1 MLQHDPM
8 RSMTPPADARSAGE
22 AVDIIRSFNRRYT
35 RQLGLLDRGLLGSE
49 FTLTEA
55 RVLYELANGDD
66 STATEI
72 ARELGI
78 DLGYLSRLMK
88 KFGRRRYIKRERS
101 PVDARQTRLQLTE
114 RGRAVFD
121 PLDRAAR
128 HQIAE
133 MLAPMTLEQR
143 SLLLSAM
150 QSIHRLLEAGS
161 EESQREQAQREQAR
175 REPYVIRP
183 LKVGDIGWITHRQ
196 GILYSQEYGW
206 DASYEALVAEIL
218 AGFVK
223 NLDAAA
229 ERGWVAERDGGIIG
243 SVFLVR
249 ASADL
254 AKLRL
259 LYVEPTARGLGLG
272 KRLVEECIDFARMKG
287 YKTLT
292 LWTNDVLVSAR
303 RIYQAA
309 GFRLTREERH
319 HSFGKDLVGQTWD
332 LAL

>member
-35 RQLGLLDRGLLGSE
+35 RQLGLLDKGLLGSE

-55 RVLYELANGDD
+55 RVLYELANSDEA
-66 STATEI
+66 TATEI

-78 DLGYLSRLMK
+78 DLGYMSRLIK
-88 KFGRRRYIKRERS
+88 KFGRRRYIQRKRS
-101 PVDARQTRLQLTE
+101 PVDARQSRLQLTE

-161 EESQREQAQREQAR
+161 EESQREQSR

-183 LKVGDIGWITHRQ
+183 LKVGDVGWITHRQ

-223 NLDAAA
+223 NLDAAV

-249 ASADL
+249 ASAEL

-272 KRLVEECIDFARMKG
+272 RRLVEECIDFARMKG

>member
-1 MLQHDPM
+1 MKAMVP
-8 RSMTPPADARSAGE
+8 SATARSAGE
-22 AVDIIRSFNRRYT
+22 AIDIIRSFNRRYT

-78 DLGYLSRLMK
+78 DLGYLSRLLK

-101 PVDARQTRLQLTE
+101 PVDARQSRLQLTE

-150 QSIHRLLEAGS
+150 QGIQRLLEAGS
-161 EESQREQAQREQAR
+161 EGSQREQSR

-206 DASYEALVAEIL
+206 DASYEALVSEIL
-218 AGFVK
+218 GGFVK

-272 KRLVEECIDFARMKG
+272 KRLVEECIDFARMRG